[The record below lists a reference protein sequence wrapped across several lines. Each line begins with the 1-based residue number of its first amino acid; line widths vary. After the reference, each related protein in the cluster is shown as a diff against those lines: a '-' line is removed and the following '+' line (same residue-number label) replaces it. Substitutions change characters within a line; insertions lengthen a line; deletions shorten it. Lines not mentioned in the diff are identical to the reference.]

1 MLILTK
7 SLTIV
12 AARLTQSFTKHF
24 TTLTSQAKL
33 NDVSHTKK
41 NRVAQAHHK
50 TFALS
55 TSSNIREMTES
66 ILPKEQHTKKFVVF
80 LYCVCVC
87 RIRLRFSFLRG
98 CQSRK
103 SSPRCFDKLLGI
115 QCTHVKCQ
123 CRRFMY
129 IFEIV
134 VFVCAFVLDCERHC
148 FKCSK
153 LNVSCFFVW
162 L

>member
-1 MLILTK
+1 M
-7 SLTIV
+7 
-12 AARLTQSFTKHF
+12 
-24 TTLTSQAKL
+24 
-33 NDVSHTKK
+33 
-41 NRVAQAHHK
+41 
-50 TFALS
+50 
-55 TSSNIREMTES
+55 
-66 ILPKEQHTKKFVVF
+66 
-80 LYCVCVC
+80 C
-87 RIRLRFSFLRG
+87 RIRVRFSFLRG

-123 CRRFMY
+123 CGRFMY

-153 LNVSCFFVW
+153 LNVSCFFLCGCKQQLTTNVFFCVHVRSDFVFEFYVHARNSTVILLKPVRCAVLW
-162 L
+162 FTQCCRFVKLRSVISAVNHSSKLEHRTR